1 MRGRCSTAS
10 ETRAVV
16 FDLFD
21 TLVDYD
27 EATSRAFSAS
37 AARLLGR
44 DDEEFHATW
53 RAGRPDRETGPLA
66 PHLEALGLDK
76 KSVAALAELR
86 KESSRRLLGTP
97 RPGAVETLE
106 ELRSRGIGT
115 GLITVCSDDVPAV
128 WSETPFAGLF
138 DAEVFSCSVGL
149 RKPDPRIYRLV
160 CDQLGVPAEHAL
172 FVGDGANDELAG
184 AERAGMRP
192 VLIHRDGEEPPWP
205 EARDWLGPRIT
216 ALPQVLDLL

>member
-1 MRGRCSTAS
+1 M
-10 ETRAVV
+10 

-27 EATSRAFSAS
+27 ETTSREFSGS

-44 DDEEFHATW
+44 DHDEFHATW
-53 RAGRPDRETGPLA
+53 RAGRPDRETGPLVA
-66 PHLEALGLDK
+66 YLEALGLDE

-97 RPGAVETLE
+97 RPGAVETLV

-128 WSETPFAGLF
+128 WSGTPFAGLF

-149 RKPDPRIYRLV
+149 RKPDARIYRIA
-160 CDQLGVPAEHAL
+160 CDQLGVRAEHAL
-172 FVGDGANDELAG
+172 FVGDGANDELDG
-184 AERAGMRP
+184 AERAGMRA
-192 VLIHRDGEEPPWP
+192 VLIHRDGEDPPWP
-205 EARDWLGPRIT
+205 EVRDWPGPRIT
-216 ALPQVLDLL
+216 ALPQVLELL